1 MEIVVIT
8 GMSGAGK
15 SAAVDVFEDLGFN
28 CVDNMPP
35 VLISKFIEVC
45 SSSNAK
51 FERLAIVVDMRTG
64 VLFDGILDEL
74 TKFRE
79 SGVNIKILFLEASD
93 DALIKRYKETRRRHP
108 LIKSAGSLIGA
119 VEQERVKLAPVRE
132 ISDYVIDTSFLR
144 TKNLRDQI
152 VQKFSNAETALQIT
166 VISFGQK
173 YGPQLDVDMQF
184 DVRCLPNPFYVSD
197 LKPLTGMD
205 SEVYDYVFGFN
216 SAKEYYKRVYEMISM
231 LLPQFCYE
239 GKTNLTIGFCCTG
252 GKHRSVAF
260 ELKLGQDLL
269 SKGYNISVIHRDI
282 DKTDRKE

>member
-1 MEIVVIT
+1 MEIVLIT

-15 SAAVDVFEDLGFN
+15 SAAVNVFEDLGFN

-45 SSSNAK
+45 SSSSSK
-51 FERLAIVVDMRTG
+51 FERLAIVADMRTG
-64 VLFDGILDEL
+64 VLFDSIFDEL
-74 TKFRE
+74 NKFRE
-79 SGVNIKILFLEASD
+79 SGVKIKILFLEASD
-93 DALIKRYKETRRRHP
+93 DSLIKRYKETRRRHP
-108 LIKSAGSLIGA
+108 LITSEGSLINA
-119 VEQERVKLAPVRE
+119 VKQERLKLAPVRA

-144 TKNLRDQI
+144 TKSLRDQI
-152 VQKFSNAETALQIT
+152 VQKFSNSEDNLQIT

-184 DVRCLPNPFYVSD
+184 DVRCLPNPFYIAE
-197 LKPLTGMD
+197 LKQLTAMD
-205 SEVYDYVFGFN
+205 SQVYDYVFGFN
-216 SAKEYYKRVYEMISM
+216 SAKDYYKKVYDLISG

-239 GKTNLTIGFCCTG
+239 GKTNLTVGFCCTG

-260 ELKLGQDLL
+260 ALKLGEDLGN
-269 SKGYNISVIHRDI
+269 KGYNVSVIHRDI

>member
-15 SAAVDVFEDLGFN
+15 SAAVNFFEDLGFN

-45 SSSNAK
+45 SSASTK

-64 VLFDGILDEL
+64 ALFDGIFDEL

-79 SGVNIKILFLEASD
+79 SGVRLKILYLEASD

-108 LIKSAGSLIGA
+108 LIETAGSLVGA
-119 VEQERVKLAPVRE
+119 VEQERKKLMPVRA
-132 ISDYVIDTSFLR
+132 ISDYVIDTSFLK
-144 TKNLRDQI
+144 TKDLRDQI
-152 VQKFSNAETALQIT
+152 VQKFSSSETSLQIT
-166 VISFGQK
+166 VLSFGQK

-184 DVRCLPNPFYVSD
+184 DVRCLPNPFYINE
-197 LKPLTGMD
+197 LKPLTGLD
-205 SEVYDYVFGFN
+205 SHVYDYVFGFN
-216 SAKEYYKRVYEMISM
+216 SAKEYYKKIFEMITA

-239 GKTNLTIGFCCTG
+239 GKTNLTVGFCCTG

-260 ELKLGQDLL
+260 ALKLGEDLKN
-269 SKGYNISVIHRDI
+269 KGYNVSVIHRDI
-282 DKTDRKE
+282 DRTDGK